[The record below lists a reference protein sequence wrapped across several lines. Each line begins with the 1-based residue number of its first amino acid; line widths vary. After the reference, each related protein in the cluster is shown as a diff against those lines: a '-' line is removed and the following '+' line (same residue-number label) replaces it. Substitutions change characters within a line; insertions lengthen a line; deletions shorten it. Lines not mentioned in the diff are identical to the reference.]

1 MPIDDEAT
9 RELRAA
15 HDVLAEVYAERLAGA
30 LDAMPIEQSLLRLFS
45 HLAGA
50 GGTVGDIGC
59 GTGRLSSYL
68 ASHGLR
74 PRGVDLSEEM
84 VRVASR
90 DHPAFEFEVA
100 DLRALPF
107 EDASLDGA
115 VSWYSLMYLPPTDRP
130 AAYAELARVLKPGAP
145 LAAAYKIGDGG
156 RRRGGQALDLGIGF
170 DIWWHSPE
178 ELHVDLA
185 AAGFDLV
192 FWGGR
197 PAGPDEVQP
206 QGYLVMARSLT

>member
-30 LDAMPIEQSLLRLFS
+30 LDAMPIEQALLGLFAT
-45 HLAGA
+45 LAGA
-50 GGTVGDIGC
+50 GGAVVDIGC
-59 GTGRLSSYL
+59 GTGRLSSFL

-74 PRGVDLSEEM
+74 PRGVDLSEGM

-90 DHPAFEFEVA
+90 DYPAFDFEVA

-115 VSWYSLMYLPPTDRP
+115 VAWYSLMYLTPADRP

-145 LAAAYKIGDGG
+145 LAAACKLGDGA
-156 RRRGGQALDLGIGF
+156 RRRGGRSLDLGIGF

-178 ELHVDLA
+178 ELHNDLI

-197 PAGPDEVQP
+197 PADPDEVQP
-206 QGYLVMARSLT
+206 QGYVVMTRSST